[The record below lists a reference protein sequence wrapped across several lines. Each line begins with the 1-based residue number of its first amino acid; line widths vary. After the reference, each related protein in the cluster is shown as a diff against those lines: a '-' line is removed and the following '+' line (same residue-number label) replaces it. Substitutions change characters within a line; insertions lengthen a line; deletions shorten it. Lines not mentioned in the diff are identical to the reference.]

1 MLFRV
6 PVYVFQ
12 HSRGYT
18 ARPLFFHAPE
28 RTDDNLNRLLTKL
41 TREVVQH
48 VERLGRQSRHD
59 DAAAWAFAPP
69 FTQHRLSI
77 AIELRRRV
85 ARVKYLFV
93 SFRHMNHRIAFTPS
107 VPDAWFEID
116 RNERLE
122 DRAAAVLTEHWRK
135 VEREADD
142 EDDVRPKEG
151 SLTGKAWVQVLDLSA
166 NVPTLVPKPP
176 PLNFLFLGSGE
187 TTDGAAELRRVGRC
201 LDWLY
206 PDELER
212 AVLRD
217 AEVIELER
225 LLTATDRRPVL
236 LCGPRLGGKTAV
248 VHECVFRRVA
258 ARKSVHVQ
266 KGNAWL
272 VSPQRL
278 ISGMS
283 YVGQWEGRLL
293 AILKHARKRD
303 HVLYFDDL
311 IGLFLAGVTSQSALS
326 AAVVLKPYLER
337 RDVRVLGEITPEGL
351 RVLQERDR
359 GFADLFHLIPVREP
373 TDVDTLRILIDQQR
387 RLEGKHGCTFGL
399 DVLPAVIDV
408 QRRYDRAAAFPGKAA
423 AVLTRL
429 AVRATTEKN
438 PLPQGERGLSSSPPS
453 PGGKGAGG
461 LGSSSQRPLISRDD
475 VLADFAARSGLSVAF
490 LDPKQRL
497 DRDAVRDQLHEQV
510 IGQTEAVEAL
520 ADVVSVAKARLNDP
534 DRPLAAF
541 LFLGPTGVGK
551 TESAKAIARTLFGD
565 TDRLLRFD
573 LNEFNQP
580 GAAARLVGTFS
591 RPEGLLTAAIRRQ
604 PFAVVLLDEV
614 EKAHPEVFDLLLQ
627 VLGEGRL
634 TDALGRAADFTAA
647 IIIMTS
653 NLGVREAEGNLGFV
667 PEADRSFAYT
677 RAAERFFRP
686 EFFNRLDRVIPF
698 RKLGCDEMS
707 RIARR
712 LVNEVLGRE
721 GFAQRKCVLNVS
733 ADALDRVIAAGYDPA
748 LGARAMKRA
757 VERELTQPAAARL
770 AALNPEELTVVTVRA
785 GDNGLSVGV
794 QAPGWA
800 PKVATAD
807 RADRPVADSVS
818 DIRMSLEG
826 VLEQVARLRPA
837 QPVVSGRVTAEQER
851 YFALKELSDEIAEA
865 LDRIEGRL
873 EDARHLYLEARQPE
887 AVGRRPRYRT
897 IKYGRQPDLI
907 RGWEQPFRSVL
918 AAISMEEAVRELI
931 DTAEPVP
938 GDQDVFDL
946 ENRLALLN
954 LMANAPPDDRPVYVW
969 IRGFPDGQ
977 PAQVVENL
985 AVQYAKSWDAA
996 LGVEWATIDRG
1007 APKTDTW
1014 VYQFKGVH
1022 ARALAMTEV
1031 GTHLFLPKHGGPIPV
1046 RVDVVDTWPATLPDP
1061 FAFGPIVRVY
1071 PEGQAI
1077 CDVRTGLVCPPPY
1090 NPEVFRTFTLAALP
1104 RPG

>member
-1 MLFRV
+1 MIFRV

-12 HSRGYT
+12 YKRVYT
-18 ARPLFFHAPE
+18 ARPLFFNAPE

-41 TREVVQH
+41 TRQVVQH
-48 VERLGRQSRHD
+48 VELLARDSRHD

-69 FTQHRLSI
+69 FTQHRLPI
-77 AIELRRRV
+77 AVELRRRV
-85 ARVKYLFV
+85 AKVKYLFV
-93 SFRHMNHRIAFTPS
+93 SFRHMDRRIAITPS
-107 VPDAWFEID
+107 VPDLWFEID

-122 DRAAAVLTEHWRK
+122 DRAAAVLAEHWRK
-135 VEREADD
+135 VERDADD
-142 EDDVRPKEG
+142 EDDVRPEDG

-166 NVPTLVPKPP
+166 NVPAMVPKPP
-176 PLNFLFLGSGE
+176 ALNFLFLGGGDTS
-187 TTDGAAELRRVGRC
+187 DGSAELRRVGRC

-217 AEVIELER
+217 SEVTELDR
-225 LLTATDRRPVL
+225 LLAAPDRRPVL
-236 LCGPRLGGKTAV
+236 LCGPRLAGKTAV

-258 ARKSVHVQ
+258 TRKSVHVQ
-266 KGNAWL
+266 KGNVWL
-272 VSPQRL
+272 VSPPRL

-359 GFADLFHLIPVREP
+359 GFADLFHVIPVREP
-373 TDVDTLRILIDQQR
+373 TDADALRILIDQQR

-429 AVRATTEKN
+429 AVRATTDT
-438 PLPQGERGLSSSPPS
+438 SPPGAT
-453 PGGKGAGG
+453 GGQAP
-461 LGSSSQRPLISRDD
+461 SSNSSDPLRDRPLISRAD
-475 VLADFAARSGLSVAF
+475 VLTDFAARSGLSVAF

-497 DRDAVRDQLHEQV
+497 DRDAVKEQLQQQV

-580 GAAARLVGTFS
+580 GAAARLVGTFN

-634 TDALGRAADFTAA
+634 TDALGRTADFTAA

-698 RKLGCDEMS
+698 RKLGRDEMG

-712 LVNEVLGRE
+712 LVNDVLARE

-785 GDNGLSVGV
+785 GDGGLAVNV

-800 PKVATAD
+800 AKVATAD
-807 RADRPVADSVS
+807 RAERPARDRAG
-818 DIRMSLEG
+818 DIRVSLDA
-826 VLEQVARLRPA
+826 VLDQVARLRPP
-837 QPVVSGRVTAEQER
+837 QPVVSGKVTPEQER
-851 YFALKELSDEIAEA
+851 YFALKELADEIAEK
-865 LDRIEGRL
+865 LDQIESRL
-873 EDARHLYLEARQPE
+873 DDARHLYLEARQPE
-887 AVGRRPRYRT
+887 AVGRRPRYRA
-897 IKYGRQPDLI
+897 IKAHHFGRPDYP
-907 RGWEQPFRSVL
+907 GEQPFRSL
-918 AAISMEEAVRELI
+918 MSALNMEEAIRELL

-938 GDQDVFDL
+938 GDQDLFDL
-946 ENRLALLN
+946 DNRLALLH
-954 LMANAPPDDRPVYVW
+954 LMATAPPDDRSVYLWV
-969 IRGFPDGQ
+969 RGFPEGSSDKPAEDVADVYVFGWKDG
-977 PAQVVENL
+977 
-985 AVQYAKSWDAA
+985 
-996 LGVEWATIDRG
+996 LGVEIASQGFDQASPLRS
-1007 APKTDTW
+1007 DYL
-1014 VYQFKGVH
+1014 VEVKGIH
-1022 ARALAMTEV
+1022 ARQLALTEV
-1031 GTHLFLPKHGGPIPV
+1031 GTHLVLPKHGGPVPV
-1046 RVDVVDTWPATLPDP
+1046 RVDVVDAWPPTLPDP

-1071 PEGQAI
+1071 PEAQAI
-1077 CDVRTGLVCPPPY
+1077 CDVRTGLICPPPY
-1090 NPEVFRTFTLAALP
+1090 SPEVFRMFTLAALP